1 MTDRVKRLR
10 DRTVAARPFV
20 CWERG
25 KIITESYKASAGEPQ
40 VMRRAL
46 ALRDIL
52 AKMSVCIDEDELVVG
67 NHASGINGAPLFPE
81 FSMEFLVTE
90 MDGFAK
96 RPYDYFDV
104 SDETKKVIQDIAP
117 FWRGQT
123 HEDRVV
129 SVTRRVL
136 PKEVLPAWEEGPFR
150 LNDILYN
157 GVRKSAGDGHII
169 PDYFRLMDA
178 GIPGV
183 IAEAETALE
192 KLDYQYD
199 TQAFKK
205 KIFLDAVV
213 ISFRAVADWFRRFAV
228 EAEKLSSSAAL
239 PENRAGMRTAAD
251 ICASLAE
258 RAPGNFHEAIQLTYF
273 IHLLLHIESN
283 GHSVSL
289 GRIDQYLYP
298 FYRKDVEAGVLTSA
312 QALELIDCMYIKI
325 SKFNK
330 VRPWP
335 ETRNKSGAPMFM
347 TVTLG
352 GQTRD
357 AKDAANPLTE
367 LFLTALAD
375 TRLPQPTPVVRV
387 APVTSPDL
395 LVYASKVLLEH
406 GGGLPAFFSDE
417 AIIAALTRM
426 GIAVEDAREYGI
438 GGCSEAVIPGKSL
451 SFTGGDCY
459 FNFVKLLEVILHEG
473 KNPRTGLVVRP
484 CKTLEEYTSINDI
497 IEALRGELAFY
508 VGLVVQLTGITSW
521 VDAEMNPT
529 PFTSGLIAYR
539 IGIGKCASEGGGP
552 NAAYSH
558 TILQGHGTGDVS
570 NALYAIDWFVF
581 KKRELSLREFAGI
594 LDQNWQS
601 AQGTLLKDKVRKIP
615 KYGNDIDEVDKYA
628 VLVSNIF
635 ADETEKYTP
644 YRGGK
649 FGISLQGLTAN
660 VPEGE
665 TVGATPDGR
674 IMGEALSD
682 NISPHAGTDVN
693 GPTSTLK
700 SVSKVDHPRFVNGN
714 ILNLRF
720 HPSAL
725 TTTYG
730 DFDVLRGRRF
740 ADMIQTYLVDLGGN
754 QVQFNIVS
762 ADTLRKAQEKPEE
775 NQDLIVKV
783 AGYSAYFASL
793 DKSLQD
799 QIIERTEH
807 TL

>member
-1 MTDRVKRLR
+1 
-10 DRTVAARPFV
+10 
-20 CWERG
+20 
-25 KIITESYKASAGEPQ
+25 
-40 VMRRAL
+40 MRRAL

-52 AKMSVCIDEDELVVG
+52 AKMTVMIDEDELIVG

-81 FSMEFLVTE
+81 FSMEFLVRE
-90 MDGFAK
+90 MDEFAK

-104 SDETKKVIQDIAP
+104 SEDTKNVIREIAP

-123 HEDRVV
+123 HEDRVI

-136 PKEVLPAWEEGPFR
+136 PEEVLPAWEEGPFR

-157 GVRKSAGDGHII
+157 GVRKSAGDGHVI
-169 PDYFRLMDA
+169 PDYFRLMDE

-183 IAEAETALE
+183 IAEANAALE

-199 TQAFKK
+199 TDAFKK
-205 KIFLDAVV
+205 KIFLDAVL
-213 ISFRAVADWFRRFAV
+213 ISFQAAADWFRRFAAV
-228 EAEKLSSSAAL
+228 AEKLASRAAL
-239 PENRAGMRTAAD
+239 PENRAGMEAAAKV
-251 ICASLAE
+251 CANLAE
-258 RAPGNFHEAIQLTYF
+258 RAPGGFHEAIQLTYF

-298 FYRKDVEAGVLTSA
+298 FYLKDRETGALTDERA
-312 QALELIDCMYIKI
+312 RELIDCMYIKI

-347 TVTLG
+347 TLTLG

-357 AKDAANPLTE
+357 GKDAANRLTE

-387 APVTSPDL
+387 APSTSQDL
-395 LVYASKVLLEH
+395 LVHASKVLLEH

-426 GIAVEDAREYGI
+426 GISVEDAREYGI

-473 KNPRTGLVVRP
+473 KNPRTGLRIRA
-484 CKTLEEYTSINDI
+484 CKALEEYESIGDI
-497 IEALRGELAFY
+497 VAEFRKELAFY
-508 VGLVVQLTGITSW
+508 VSLVVQLTGITSW
-521 VDAEMNPT
+521 VDAELNPT
-529 PFTSGLIAYR
+529 PFTSGLMAYR
-539 IGIGKCASEGGGP
+539 IGLGRCASEGGGP

-558 TILQGHGTGDVS
+558 TILQGHGAADVS
-570 NALYAIDWFVF
+570 NALYAIDRLVF
-581 KKRELSLREFAGI
+581 QDREISLRQFVEI
-594 LDQNWQS
+594 LDQNWQTER
-601 AQGTLLKDKVRKIP
+601 GKILKDKIRKIP
-615 KYGNDIDEVDKYA
+615 KYGNDLDEVDKYA

-674 IMGEALSD
+674 ISGEALSD

-725 TTTYG
+725 TGAYG

-740 ADMIQTYLVDLGGN
+740 ADMIQTYLADLKGN
-754 QVQFNIVS
+754 QVQFNIIS
-762 ADTLRKAQEKPEE
+762 ADALREAQAKPEE

>member
-1 MTDRVKRLR
+1 MTERVKKLK
-10 DRTVAARPFV
+10 DKTTAARPFV

-25 KIITESYKASAGEPQ
+25 KIITESYKATAGEPK

-46 ALRDIL
+46 ALKDIL
-52 AKMSVCIDEDELVVG
+52 EKMSLAVDEDELIVG
-67 NHASGINGAPLFPE
+67 NHASGINGAPLYPE
-81 FSMEFLVTE
+81 FSIEFLVKE
-90 MDGFAK
+90 MDEFAR
-96 RPYDYFDV
+96 RPYDNFDV
-104 SDETKKVIQDIAP
+104 CEKTKQVIGEIAP
-117 FWRGQT
+117 YWRGQT
-123 HEDRVV
+123 HEDLVV

-136 PKEVLPAWEEGPFR
+136 PEEVLPVWEEGPFR

-157 GVRKSAGDGHII
+157 GVRKSAGDGHMI
-169 PDYFRLMDA
+169 PDYFRLMKE

-183 IAEAETALE
+183 IAEARAALE

-199 TQAFKK
+199 TDAFKK
-205 KIFLDAVV
+205 KLFLDAVLV
-213 ISFRAVADWFRRFAV
+213 SFQAVAAWFRRFAE
-228 EAEKLSSSAAL
+228 EARRLAKTAR
-239 PENRAGMRTAAD
+239 PENKLTLNETATVCD
-251 ICASLAE
+251 NLAE
-258 RAPGNFHEAIQLTYF
+258 NSPQNFREAIQLTYF
-273 IHLLLHIESN
+273 LHLLLHIESN
-283 GHSVSL
+283 GHSISM

-298 FYRKDVEAGVLTSA
+298 FYEADIKSGALGDE

-347 TVTLG
+347 TVTLA

-357 AKDAANPLTE
+357 GKDAANPLTE
-367 LFLTALAD
+367 LFLAALAD
-375 TRLPQPTPVVRV
+375 TRLPQPTPIVRV
-387 APVTSPDL
+387 APSTSPEL
-395 LVYASKVLLEH
+395 LVNASKALLAH

-426 GIAVEDAREYGI
+426 GMPLEDARDYGI
-438 GGCSEAVIPGKSL
+438 GGCSEAVGPGKSP
-451 SFTGGDCY
+451 SFCGGDCY
-459 FNFVKLLEVILHEG
+459 FNFVTLLEVILHEG
-473 KNPRTGLVVRP
+473 KKPRTGQRMRL
-484 CKTLEEYTSINDI
+484 CKPLEEYASIDDLI
-497 IEALRGELAFY
+497 GEFRKELSY
-508 VGLVVQLTGITSW
+508 YISLVVQLTSITSW
-521 VDAEMNPT
+521 VDGELNPT
-529 PFTSGLIAYR
+529 PFASGLMAYR
-539 IGIGKCASEGGGP
+539 IALGKDISEGGGP
-552 NAAYSH
+552 NAIYSH

-570 NALYAIDWFVF
+570 NALYAIDQLVF
-581 KKRELSLREFAGI
+581 KKKELGLRAFVEV
-594 LDQNWQS
+594 LDGNWQS
-601 AQGTLLKDKVRKIP
+601 EAGKSLKDKVRRIP
-615 KYGNDIDEVDKYA
+615 KYGNDIDEVDEYA
-628 VLVSNIF
+628 VRVSNIF
-635 ADETEKYTP
+635 ADEAEKYTP

-674 IMGEALSD
+674 SMGEALSD
-682 NISPHAGTDVN
+682 NISPHAGTDVS

-725 TTTYG
+725 TTSYG
-730 DFDVLRGRRF
+730 DFDLLRGRRF
-740 ADMIQTYLVDLGGN
+740 ADMIQTYLVDLKGN

-762 ADTLRKAQEKPEE
+762 AAALREAQAKPEE
-775 NQDLIVKV
+775 NKDLIVKV